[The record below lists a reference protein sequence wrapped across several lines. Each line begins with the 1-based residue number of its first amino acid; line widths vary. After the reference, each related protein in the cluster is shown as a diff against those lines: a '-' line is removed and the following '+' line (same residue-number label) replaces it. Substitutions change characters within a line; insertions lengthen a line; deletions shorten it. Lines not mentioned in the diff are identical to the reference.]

1 MSKFDS
7 HFIFHEN
14 GGPFPGTCIRCGAIK
29 RLWNVGM
36 IPASNMTALICD
48 TCLTELATFAGFV
61 TSQKHAELTA
71 ANTAIIEKQQ
81 AQIDVTPKLLEKFSN
96 DVTNII
102 SEFVTGLA
110 SVTVPSKPV
119 QPKGN
124 QAKPRGTDP
133 IAESSPASRS
143 AKGEDSYSGTKPSG
157 N

>member
-7 HFIFHEN
+7 HFIFHAD
-14 GGPFPGTCIRCGAIK
+14 GGPFPGTCIRCGAINK
-29 RLWNVGM
+29 LWNIGM

-61 TSQKHAELTA
+61 TSQSFADLNATK
-71 ANTAIIEKQQ
+71 TAIIDKQQ

-110 SVTVPSKPV
+110 GVTVPSKPV

-124 QAKPRGTDP
+124 QAKPRSVNP
-133 IAESSPASRS
+133 IAEGEPAGRG

>member
-7 HFIFHEN
+7 HFIFHAD
-14 GGPFPGTCIRCGAIK
+14 GGPFPGTCIRCGAINK
-29 RLWNVGM
+29 LWNIGM

-48 TCLTELATFAGFV
+48 TCLTELAIFAGFV
-61 TSQKHAELTA
+61 TSHSYADLNATK
-71 ANTAIIEKQQ
+71 TAIIDKQQ

-110 SVTVPSKPV
+110 SVSVPNKPV
-119 QPKGN
+119 QPKGDQAN
-124 QAKPRGTDP
+124 AGSIEPVAESKPTSGSSKSKDSHPSAKP
-133 IAESSPASRS
+133 A
-143 AKGEDSYSGTKPSG
+143 G

>member
-36 IPASNMTALICD
+36 IPASNMAALICD

-61 TSQKHAELTA
+61 TGQAYADLNATK
-71 ANTAIIEKQQ
+71 TAIIDKQQ
-81 AQIDVTPKLLEKFSN
+81 AQIDVTPTLLEKFSN

-102 SEFVTGLA
+102 GEFVTGLA
-110 SVTVPSKPV
+110 GVNVPSKPI

-124 QAKPRGTDP
+124 QAEPRGADP
-133 IAESSPASRS
+133 IAESKPASGS
-143 AKGEDSYSGTKPSG
+143 AKSKDSYSSPKPSS